1 MARVRP
7 SSRLRCVFFS
17 IMTLS
22 ASNQIGG
29 KDTVTRSKLQAIYF
43 NALLFEGFF
52 VKKEKERKVHQ
63 PKYKYKKR
71 SEIG

>member
-1 MARVRP
+1 
-7 SSRLRCVFFS
+7 
-17 IMTLS
+17 MTLS

-43 NALLFEGFF
+43 NTLLFEGFF
-52 VKKEKERKVHQ
+52 VKKEKERKAHQ
-63 PKYKYKKR
+63 PKYKKR

>member
-1 MARVRP
+1 MARVIP

-43 NALLFEGFF
+43 NTLLFEGFF
-52 VKKEKERKVHQ
+52 VKKLKERKAHQ
-63 PKYKYKKR
+63 PKYKKR

>member
-1 MARVRP
+1 
-7 SSRLRCVFFS
+7 
-17 IMTLS
+17 MTLS

-43 NALLFEGFF
+43 NTLLFEGFF

-63 PKYKYKKR
+63 PKYKKR